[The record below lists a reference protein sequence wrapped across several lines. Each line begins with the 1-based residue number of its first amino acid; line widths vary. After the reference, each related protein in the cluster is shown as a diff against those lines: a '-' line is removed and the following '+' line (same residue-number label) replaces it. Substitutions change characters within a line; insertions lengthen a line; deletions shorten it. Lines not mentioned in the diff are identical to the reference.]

1 MAGNHEQRTAHGLRR
16 SPLAQLAKIYA
27 IALNTFRET
36 VRDKILYSFLV
47 FIVLVML
54 LAILLGSL
62 SVGQDERVLRDFGL
76 ASISFVGGIIAIVAG
91 ANLVFKEL
99 DKRTVYIIFTK
110 PVTGWQFILG
120 KYLGLSFAVG
130 CMVSAMGLFMIGV
143 LALTNSHS
151 LAFELSRL
159 WAPLAL
165 VYLELLFVIAMAT
178 FFSTFANPIMSVLFT
193 LSLWLI
199 GHFGDSLRELGR
211 LSQNESLGAFMNF
224 LYWLLP
230 DLASLTRV
238 RNLLMYGNQ
247 SGNEVISYLSC
258 YVIAYVLILLVM
270 ASIVTEQ
277 REI

>member
-1 MAGNHEQRTAHGLRR
+1 LT
-16 SPLAQLAKIYA
+16 QLGKIYA

-76 ASISFVGGIIAIVAG
+76 ASISFVGGVIAIFAG

-130 CMVSAMGLFMIGV
+130 VMVLAMGLFMGGV
-143 LALTNSHS
+143 LALTNNHPF
-151 LAFELSRL
+151 AFELGRL
-159 WAPLAL
+159 SAPLAL
-165 VYLELLFVIAMAT
+165 VYLELLFVIALAT

-211 LSQNESLGAFMNF
+211 LSQNHNLAALMNF
-224 LYWLLP
+224 IYWLLP

-238 RNLLMYGNQ
+238 RSLLMYGNQ
-247 SGNEVISYLSC
+247 FGNQFGNQSGHEVISYLSC
-258 YVIAYVLILLVM
+258 YVIAYVLILLVL
-270 ASIVTEQ
+270 ASIVTER

>member
-1 MAGNHEQRTAHGLRR
+1 MAD
-16 SPLAQLAKIYA
+16 LAKIYA

-62 SVGQDERVLRDFGL
+62 SIGQDERVLRDIGL
-76 ASISFVGGIIAIVAG
+76 ASISFIGGIIAIFAG

-99 DKRTVYIIFTK
+99 DRRTVYIIFTK

-120 KYLGLSFAVG
+120 KYFGLAFALLV
-130 CMVSAMGLFMIGV
+130 MLVSMGLFMTGV
-143 LALTNSHS
+143 LFLFGTHS
-151 LAFELSRL
+151 LSSQISSMLV
-159 WAPLAL
+159 PLAL
-165 VYLELLFVIAMAT
+165 VYVELLFVIALAT
-178 FFSTFANPIMSVLFT
+178 FFSTFTTPVMSVLFT

-211 LSQNESLGAFMNF
+211 LSQNQVLAAFMDF
-224 LYWLLP
+224 IYWLLP

-247 SGNEVISYLSC
+247 IGDEVISYMTC
-258 YVIAYVLILLVM
+258 YVIAYVLILLMM

-277 REI
+277 RELS

>member
-16 SPLAQLAKIYA
+16 SPLTQLAKIYA

-76 ASISFVGGIIAIVAG
+76 ASISFIGGIIAIVAG

-130 CMVSAMGLFMIGV
+130 CMVSAMGVFMIGV

-151 LAFELSRL
+151 LTFELSRL

-211 LSQNESLGAFMNF
+211 LSQNESLGSFMNF

>member
-1 MAGNHEQRTAHGLRR
+1 MT
-16 SPLAQLAKIYA
+16 QLAKIYA

-36 VRDKILYSFLV
+36 VRDRILYSLLV

-76 ASISFVGGIIAIVAG
+76 ASISFIGGVIAIIAG

-99 DKRTVYIIFTK
+99 DRRTVYIIFTK

-130 CMVSAMGLFMIGV
+130 VMVLGMGLFMIGV
-143 LALTNSHS
+143 LALTNGHS
-151 LAFELSRL
+151 FLVESGRL

-165 VYLELLFVIAMAT
+165 VYLELLFVIALAT
-178 FFSTFANPIMSVLFT
+178 FFSTFANPVMSVLFT

-211 LSQNESLGAFMNF
+211 ISQNESLSMFMNF

-258 YVIAYVLILLVM
+258 YVVAYVLILLVL

>member
-1 MAGNHEQRTAHGLRR
+1 M
-16 SPLAQLAKIYA
+16 SQLAKIYA

-76 ASISFVGGIIAIVAG
+76 ASISFVGGVIAIVAG

-120 KYLGLSFAVG
+120 KYLGLCFAVG
-130 CMVSAMGLFMIGV
+130 CMVSVMGLFMIGV

-151 LAFELSRL
+151 VAFELNRL

-247 SGNEVISYLSC
+247 SGNEVISYLTC